1 MKRSPQRVFLIYYV
15 TTSFFSEMMI
25 KDRKSR
31 VDTILRS
38 AGVPTGRREPM
49 HLGGRRLARGWAG
62 ARRR

>member
-1 MKRSPQRVFLIYYV
+1 V

-31 VDTILRS
+31 VDTTLRS
-38 AGVPTGRREPM
+38 AGAPTGRREPM
-49 HLGGRRLARGWAG
+49 HLGGRRLARGLAG